1 VGSEM
6 KQLEQGKQWVIRTVK
21 AEAKVLDIEIE
32 LAWGTGAGPQ
42 THYWKAKDRHSRY
55 HLLITYEG
63 KTGDTLSFDRC
74 DLEDCPA
81 DNSVQRKLKD
91 QIRKHL
97 RKLAGSDKKIGFT
110 ESCD

>member
-1 VGSEM
+1 MGSEM
-6 KQLEQGKQWVIRTVK
+6 EQLEQGKQWVIRTVK

-32 LAWGTGAGPQ
+32 LAWGTGAGRQ
-42 THYWKAKDRHSRY
+42 THYWIEKDRHNRY
-55 HLLITYEG
+55 HVLITFEG
-63 KTGDTLSFDRC
+63 KTDDTLVFDEC

-81 DNSVQRKLKD
+81 DTSIQRKLKD